1 MGLTDRLP
9 MGVKKGEEEIT
20 VPVFLGEDDNQRT
33 QLVQSILILS
43 LVLPLIKERI
53 CAYGT

>member
-1 MGLTDRLP
+1 MGLTDGLS
-9 MGVKKGEEEIT
+9 MEVKKGEEYIM
-20 VPVFLGEDDNQRT
+20 VPVFLGEDDNQWT
-33 QLVQSILILS
+33 QFVRFVLILS